1 MSNEKNLTGIKCDQ
15 CRITKQQVGLESVKL
30 LCSMLSQDLIMKKLE
45 LIIPDRRLQD
55 VSEILKDANTG
66 GMSYYRIEGR
76 GRIKAEAVAVGRGTM
91 HYKPEFIPRLK
102 VEVVIKD
109 EQVEDLVKAFV
120 NKIGDKIG
128 GKIFVIDVPVAVD
141 LTTKKVGESA
151 I

>member
-76 GRIKAEAVAVGRGTM
+76 GRIK
-91 HYKPEFIPRLK
+91 KKLLLL
-102 VEVVIKD
+102 VEVRCTINQSSFQD
-109 EQVEDLVKAFV
+109 
-120 NKIGDKIG
+120 
-128 GKIFVIDVPVAVD
+128 
-141 LTTKKVGESA
+141 
-151 I
+151 

>member
-1 MSNEKNLTGIKCDQ
+1 
-15 CRITKQQVGLESVKL
+15 VGLESVKL

-120 NKIGDKIG
+120 DKIGDKIG
-128 GKIFVIDVPVAVD
+128 GKIFVN
-141 LTTKKVGESA
+141 LFTNRFFNCS
-151 I
+151 

>member
-1 MSNEKNLTGIKCDQ
+1 
-15 CRITKQQVGLESVKL
+15 VGLESIKL
-30 LCSMLSQDLIMKKLE
+30 LCSMLSQDLNMKRLE
-45 LIIPDRRLQD
+45 LIIPNRRLQD

-120 NKIGDKIG
+120 DKIGDKIG

>member
-1 MSNEKNLTGIKCDQ
+1 M
-15 CRITKQQVGLESVKL
+15 GLESVKL

-120 NKIGDKIG
+120 DKIGDKIG